1 MHKLLIED
9 DEGGK
14 TVVSLIRDE
23 ITVGRAEGN
32 TIRLTERNVS
42 RHHARITCAD
52 DRIFVEDLAARY
64 GIKRNGKAIKGR
76 AEWAVGDVVL
86 IGDYRLTLQ
95 GEKKA
100 KPLPKPKARAPGQGP
115 GAHEVTTVTRLSDL
129 EESQSE
135 VTSMMPALPAKLVV
149 ISSNFAGQEFSL
161 TQNETVI
168 GRGED
173 CHFIIDHRSISQKH
187 AKIVREKN
195 GAYKIVDLNSKNG
208 VKVSGETYRAT
219 HLKRGDVIE
228 LGHVKFRFVEPGEN
242 YVFTPPSASLAGGQE
257 FAPAAGSTG
266 PNKLVVFGGGLVVAA
281 LLAVGA
287 IFALG
292 GDKESPAGAPAVD
305 AQVQA
310 EAAREIAEL
319 EVNAGDDR
327 IDAAVASARGDYE
340 EGKLQR
346 AIGKLESIGELMEP
360 SPEQQRQ
367 ISELLSSARNE
378 LPFQRHYENARDSL
392 EAGEPVEALEHAS
405 SIPSHSIFYKKMEGD
420 GTQAGI
426 LNGVVT
432 QARQEL
438 NDGKTEEARE
448 LAESVLVVRST
459 HQPARDLL
467 TRIEEQERAA
477 KAAVAARAEA
487 AAARSEAS
495 GSGGSRSGGRTAS
508 RNKPSEP
515 KLSAEEAR
523 TLFTNAARKVASGD
537 PRGAITDCTQ
547 GVRGGNA
554 DCHRILGVAYGQLGD
569 TDAAC
574 RHYRQYMRTGPSNP
588 GAVEA
593 QMERLGCGP

>member
-42 RHHARITCAD
+42 RNHARILRQD
-52 DRIFVEDLAARY
+52 DKIFVEDVSARY
-64 GIKRNGKAIKGR
+64 GVKRNGKNIKGR
-76 AEWAVGDVVL
+76 EELAVGDVVL

-100 KPLPKPKARAPGQGP
+100 KPLPKPKARAPGKAP
-115 GAHEVTTVTRLSDL
+115 GANEVTTVTRLSDL
-129 EESQSE
+129 EQTERE

-195 GAYKIVDLNSKNG
+195 ATYKIVDLNSKNG
-208 VKVSGETYRAT
+208 VKVSGESYRAT
-219 HLKRGDVIE
+219 HLKRGDVVE

-242 YVFTPPSASLAGGQE
+242 YVFTPPAPEAAAPDFAVAPSGG
-257 FAPAAGSTG
+257 G
-266 PNKLVVFGGGLVVAA
+266 PNKALVFGGGLLVAA
-281 LLAVGA
+281 LLAIAA
-287 IFALG
+287 IFVLG
-292 GDKESPAGAPAVD
+292 GDKKSTGGEAVAEVD
-305 AQVQA
+305 PQVQA
-310 EAAREIAEL
+310 AAAQEIADL
-319 EVNAGDDR
+319 EVAAGDDR
-327 IDAAVASARGDYE
+327 IDAAIGSAKDDIDAGQ
-340 EGKLQR
+340 LQR

-360 SPEQQRQ
+360 NADQQRR

-378 LPFQRHYENARDSL
+378 LPFQRLYEDARDSL
-392 EAGEPVEALEHAS
+392 EAGDVLEALEHAS
-405 SIPSHSIFYKKMEGD
+405 AIPSHSLFYKKMEED
-420 GTQAGI
+420 GTLAGI
-426 LNGVVT
+426 LNAVVSE
-432 QARQEL
+432 ARSEL
-438 NDGKTEEARE
+438 NNGKNDAARD
-448 LAESVLVVRST
+448 LAESVLLVRSS
-459 HQPARDLL
+459 HQPAKDLMA
-467 TRIEEQERAA
+467 RIEEQEEAA
-477 KAAVAARAEA
+477 RAAVAARAEA
-487 AAARSEAS
+487 AAARGAGSS
-495 GSGGSRSGGRTAS
+495 SGGSRAPS
-508 RNKPSEP
+508 RKKAAEP
-515 KLSAEEAR
+515 TLSPEEAR

-554 DCHRILGVAYGQLGD
+554 DCHRILGVAYGQLND
-569 TDAAC
+569 IDAAC

-593 QMERLGCGP
+593 QMERLGCPP

>member
-42 RHHARITCAD
+42 RNHARILRED
-52 DRIFVEDLAARY
+52 ERVFVEDVSARY
-64 GIKRNGKAIKGR
+64 GVKRNGKNIKNR
-76 AEWAVGDVVL
+76 EELAVGDVVL

-100 KPLPKPKARAPGQGP
+100 KPLPKPKARAPGKAP

-129 EESQSE
+129 EGSDRE
-135 VTSMMPALPAKLVV
+135 VTSMMPAMPAKLVV

-161 TQNETVI
+161 TQVETVI

-195 GAYKIVDLNSKNG
+195 ATYKIVDLNSKNG
-208 VKVSGETYRAT
+208 VKVSGESYRAT
-219 HLKRGDVIE
+219 HLKRGDVVE

-242 YVFTPPSASLAGGQE
+242 YVFTPPAAESMDADDLAMV
-257 FAPAAGSTG
+257 APAAG
-266 PNKLVVFGGGLVVAA
+266 PNKAVVFGGGLLVAA
-281 LLAVGA
+281 LLAIGA
-287 IFALG
+287 IFMIGGGEEGKGSAALA
-292 GDKESPAGAPAVD
+292 EVD
-305 AQVQA
+305 PQVQA
-310 EAAREIAEL
+310 AAAQEIAEL
-319 EVNAGDDR
+319 EVEKGDDR
-327 IDAAVASARGDYE
+327 IDAAINSAQEDFDAGQ
-340 EGKLQR
+340 LQR
-346 AIGKLESIGELMEP
+346 TIGKLESIGELMDP
-360 SPEQQRQ
+360 NADQQRR
-367 ISELLSSARNE
+367 INEMLSSARNE
-378 LPFQRHYENARDSL
+378 LPFQRHYDDTRDSL
-392 EAGEPVEALEHAS
+392 DAGDAVKALEHAS
-405 SIPSHSIFYKKMEGD
+405 AIPSHSVFYAKMEDD
-420 GTQAGI
+420 GTLAGV
-426 LNGVVT
+426 LNGVVSE
-432 QARQEL
+432 ARSEL
-438 NDGKTEEARE
+438 NNGDNDAARD

-459 HQPARDLL
+459 HQPAQDLL
-467 TRIEEQERAA
+467 SRIEEQERAA

-487 AAARSEAS
+487 AAARGA
-495 GSGGSRSGGRTAS
+495 GSSTGGSRPATRKKAA
-508 RNKPSEP
+508 EP
-515 KLSAEEAR
+515 TLSADEAR

-554 DCHRILGVAYGQLGD
+554 DCHRILGVAYGQLND
-569 TDAAC
+569 IDAAC

-588 GAVEA
+588 GAVET
-593 QMERLGCGP
+593 QMERLGCSS